1 MARHPFQTTALLTSL
16 WLALAACPTLGQ
28 ETRTAPTP
36 QDERRSLEAQSRAFR
51 AINAG
56 KLGDAERFL
65 REAIE
70 IDDSNF
76 VFHYNLACVLS
87 LQERVDDGVTA
98 LLAAVQRGFV
108 DLRTLKEDGQLAAVR
123 KDDRIARLMAAWPIV
138 LDRHLEA
145 NLASIAALFNDPKAT
160 YETARDPRLRIAVV
174 SAMDPKSTELARSDI
189 ARLYDW
195 GLAAVFE
202 DLADPATRET
212 DPWATVVLP
221 TGRDFGRWIIAT
233 FGRDAAA
240 AFSGIGGSYMHDQ
253 KRLVAQ
259 DLGATLRHEFFHVL
273 HWRSATRLGQD
284 HPIWIQEG
292 LCSLVEDYEIGDG
305 KPESLKPVPSWRSN
319 MARRILSAGNML
331 PISKLAAVRH
341 ERFTGT
347 TPLAHYAQARTFFL
361 YLWTTGKLKDWYRT
375 YTTNREHGY
384 RADRSGVKAIEHVY
398 GVPSIQIDKDYRVWL
413 RALPRVAEQHR
424 PGQATLGVD
433 VDPGTGDGP
442 VIAAI
447 PPDSRGKRNPARAA
461 GLRIGD
467 VLTAIDGRP
476 TRDMN
481 ELVRILGEHEAG
493 DEVEVSYRRGRTHG
507 TARVTLTPR

>member
-1 MARHPFQTTALLTSL
+1 MSSRPIQHAAVLTAL
-16 WLALAACPTLGQ
+16 WLALAAAPGLAQ
-28 ETRTAPTP
+28 ERRTAPTP
-36 QDERRSLEAQSRAFR
+36 QDEQRSLETQAHAFR

-56 KLGDAERFL
+56 KLEEAERHL
-65 REAIE
+65 REAIS

-87 LQERVDDGVTA
+87 LQKKVDDGVAA
-98 LLAAVQRGFV
+98 LLAAIQRGFV
-108 DLRTLKEDGQLAAVR
+108 DLRTLKNDDQLAAVR
-123 KDDRIARLMAAWPIV
+123 SDERISRLIGAWPTV

-145 NLASIAALFNDPKAT
+145 NLTSIAALFNDPKAK
-160 YETARDPRLRIAVV
+160 YETTRDARLRIAVV
-174 SAMDPKSTELARSDI
+174 SAMDPKSTELARADI

-202 DLADPATRET
+202 DLADPATEGT

-240 AFSGIGGSYMHDQ
+240 SFSGIGGSYMHDQ

-259 DLGATLRHEFFHVL
+259 DLGTTLRHEFFHVL

-292 LCSLVEDYEIGDG
+292 LCSLVEDYDVGDG
-305 KPESLKPVPSWRSN
+305 KPGNLKPVPSWRSN
-319 MARRILSAGNML
+319 MARRILSAGNLL
-331 PISKLAAVRH
+331 PIAKLAAVRH

-375 YTTNREHGY
+375 YTSDRAHGY
-384 RADRSGVKAIEHVY
+384 RADRSGIKALEHIY
-398 GVPSIQIDKDYRVWL
+398 GVPSAQIDKDYRAWL
-413 RALPRVAEQHR
+413 RALPQVAEQHR

-447 PPDSRGKRNPARAA
+447 PPDSRGGRNPSRAA
-461 GLRIGD
+461 GLRVGD
-467 VLTAIDGRP
+467 VITAIDGRP
-476 TRDMN
+476 TRDLN

-493 DEVEVSYRRGRTHG
+493 DDVEVSYRRGRTHG

>member
-1 MARHPFQTTALLTSL
+1 MRNRRSKLLALFPAMVIALL
-16 WLALAACPTLGQ
+16 AAPAAGQ
-28 ETRTAPTP
+28 DVRSAPTP
-36 QDERRSLEAQSRAFR
+36 EDERRSLSSQASAFR

-56 KLGDAERFL
+56 KLDDAERHL
-65 REAIE
+65 REAIT

-87 LQERVDDGVTA
+87 LQEKVDDGVAA
-98 LLAAVQRGFV
+98 LMAAIERGFV
-108 DLRTLKEDGQLAAVR
+108 DLRTLRTDGQLAAVR
-123 KDDRIARLMAAWPIV
+123 KDERIERLIAAWPTV

-145 NLASIAALFNDPKAT
+145 NLASITALFNDPKT
-160 YETARDPRLRIAVV
+160 RYETTRDARLRIAVV
-174 SAMDPKSTELARSDI
+174 SAMDPKSTELAHADL

-202 DLADPATRET
+202 DLADPATMGT

-221 TGRDFGRWIIAT
+221 TGRDFGRWLIAA
-233 FGRDAAA
+233 FGRDAAP

-284 HPIWIQEG
+284 HPVWIQEG
-292 LCSLVEDYEIGDG
+292 LCSLVEDYDLADG
-305 KPESLKPVPSWRSN
+305 KPENLKPAASWRSN

-331 PISKLAAVRH
+331 PINKLSAMRH

-375 YTTNREHGY
+375 YTTDREHGY
-384 RADRSGVKAIEHVY
+384 RADRSGVKALEHVY
-398 GVPSIQIDKDYRVWL
+398 GVPSTQIDKDYRAWV
-413 RALPRVAEQHR
+413 RTLPQVAEQSR
-424 PGQATLGVD
+424 LGTATLGVD

-447 PPDSRGKRNPARAA
+447 PPDSRRERNQARAA

-467 VLTAIDGRP
+467 VITAIDGRP
-476 TRDMN
+476 TRDLN
-481 ELVRILGEHEAG
+481 ELVRILGEYEAG